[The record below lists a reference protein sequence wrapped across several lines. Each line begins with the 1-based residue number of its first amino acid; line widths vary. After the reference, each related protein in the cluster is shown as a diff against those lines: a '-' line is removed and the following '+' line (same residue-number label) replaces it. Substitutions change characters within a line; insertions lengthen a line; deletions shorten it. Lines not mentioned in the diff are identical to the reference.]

1 MRSNAGHVAVALEN
15 ALAITSVEA
24 YQRELTRERDRLSL
38 LLEINNHV
46 VTILDINDLFRAASA
61 SIRKHFASDF
71 TSCGAMKAI

>member
-15 ALAITSVEA
+15 VLATTSVEA

-38 LLEINNHV
+38 LLEINNHI
-46 VTILDINDLFRAASA
+46 VTILAINDLFRAASA